1 MLKITDIFILTI
13 GQTIEK
19 GASPNDLDDDVITW
33 SLGLK
38 IF

>member
-1 MLKITDIFILTI
+1 MLKITDPFLLTI
-13 GQTIEK
+13 GQKIEK
-19 GASPNDLDDDVITW
+19 GLSPKDLDDDVITW